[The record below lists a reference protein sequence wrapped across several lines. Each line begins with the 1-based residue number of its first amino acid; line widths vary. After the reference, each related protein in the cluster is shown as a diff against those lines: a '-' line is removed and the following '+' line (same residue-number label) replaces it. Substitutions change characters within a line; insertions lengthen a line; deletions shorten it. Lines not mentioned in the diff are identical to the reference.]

1 VSPRLRMRLFTLFA
15 PVTVPAYVLFLAIT
29 NLLGFAYYIVVEAT
43 LSPFLRRP
51 ISLTRRQMILL
62 ALPVVLLAPFATA
75 AQLIVWAVR
84 LVGRGIRSIGHWQTG
99 IRANGPSFAI
109 GLLWL
114 LAATWTTIACF
125 NAAVAMSWFGEPL
138 RGRDDLEH
146 HLSRY
151 KTLGEMPPHMQ
162 ARRQAWLAEVNR
174 ARDSLHPRWENL
186 KLALEDDECPV
197 GEFPKAVIWGLA
209 DVPWY
214 FIPASQ
220 SDDGADHC
228 MMMLGA
234 LLFVWMLLP
243 RWPGTFAVLRSTWFR
258 LVLFVLR
265 IGLAVGAIVY
275 AVTWQPKTILYRFD
289 FRGESPPIWFRLL
302 SPAYWGQYEQSIFT
316 RVEWVLFNAGLW
328 LVIFGVAAIVWW
340 AAWRMGPFLGWPR
353 FYVAFISSRLLQRKR
368 IAFFSVGAV
377 SLCVAMMIIVISVMG
392 GFADSI
398 REKAHGLLGDLVM
411 DGGLQGF
418 PYYQEFINEIKALP
432 LPTNEELSLDTREF
446 VERFRARV
454 KSSPADGPRLVSEA
468 TPLIHT
474 FGVLQMENTKKTLPV
489 AIWGIKLNEYV
500 RVNQFSRDLFYSER
514 FGRRDLAQPTSQPVY
529 GFDDGGRAL
538 LPPEMERHYA
548 EYLAKLPAETRTAEL
563 KQFARNPGE
572 GYFGPGVFKMAET
585 PSSGPDADV
594 LPRPGFEGNPLPG
607 VILGRDTIFQR
618 KASGE
623 YTRNPDYP
631 IGTKLYLT
639 MLPLTRSGSVATESP
654 PKPAFRYLDDSRT
667 GIHEIDSRN
676 VYVDFDV
683 LQRLL
688 SMEPQEREDGGVA
701 GARCK
706 QIQIKLAASIG
717 DDRVKLGRVKN
728 FILDEWIEFGRRQ
741 KLDMLEEKMMAQVD
755 VQTWEEMQRGF
766 ISAVEKE
773 KVLVVIMFGV
783 ISTVAVFL
791 ILCIFYMIV
800 QEKTR
805 DIGILKSIGA
815 SAEGVTAVF
824 LSYGAAI
831 GLVGC
836 VIGSIMGV
844 QFVLHINDIQ
854 EWLARL
860 NPEWRV
866 WSPETYSFDKI
877 PDMWK
882 WSDVISIS
890 ILSISSSILGAAFP
904 AMRAGRTW
912 PVESLRYE

>member
-1 VSPRLRMRLFTLFA
+1 MRLFTIFA
-15 PVTVPAYVLFLAIT
+15 PVTVPAYVVFLALT

-51 ISLTRRQMILL
+51 ISLTKRQQALL

-75 AQLIVWAVR
+75 AQLIVWGVR
-84 LVGRGIRSIGHWQTG
+84 LIGRGIRGIGHWQTG
-99 IRANGPSFAI
+99 IRANGPAFCL
-109 GLLWL
+109 GLIW
-114 LAATWTTIACF
+114 LAAAAWAICACF
-125 NAAVAMSWFGEPL
+125 SASTAMSLFGDPIQH
-138 RGRDDLEH
+138 RGDLVENVVRFK
-146 HLSRY
+146 S
-151 KTLGEMPPHMQ
+151 LGDLNPRMQ
-162 ARRQAWLAEVNR
+162 ARRQAWVAEATRLQGN
-174 ARDSLHPRWENL
+174 SPHWEEL
-186 KLALEDDECPV
+186 KPLLEDDQAALRELPR
-197 GEFPKAVIWGLA
+197 AVRWDIA

-214 FIPASQ
+214 YMPAELSR
-220 SDDGADHC
+220 DGVEHC
-228 MMMLGA
+228 MLMLGP
-234 LLFVWMLLP
+234 LLLIGMVLP
-243 RWPGTFAVLRSTWFR
+243 RWPGLFGIFRSTWSRVF
-258 LVLFVLR
+258 LFVAR
-265 IGLAVGAIVY
+265 VGLVVGALAY
-275 AVTWQPKTILYRFD
+275 AVTWQPMTIYYDFD
-289 FRGESPPIWFRLL
+289 FIEHGFPLWFKIL
-302 SPAYWGQYEQSIFT
+302 SPVWWVGIMPIYT
-316 RVEWVLFNAGLW
+316 RVEWVLMNAGAW
-328 LVIFGVAAIVWW
+328 LLVLGIASIVWW
-340 AAWRMGPFLGWPR
+340 AAWRIGPFLGWPR

-398 REKAHGLLGDLVM
+398 RAKAHSLLGDLVM

-418 PYYQEFINEIKALP
+418 PYYQEFIDHIKSLP
-432 LPTNEELSLDTREF
+432 RPTNDELALEPRDF
-446 VERFRARV
+446 VERFRARA
-454 KSSPADGPRLVSEA
+454 KDAPADSEKLVLEA

-474 FGVLQMENTKKTLPV
+474 FGVMQMAETKKTVAV
-489 AIWGIKLNEYV
+489 AIWGIRLDEYV
-500 RVNQFSRDLFYSER
+500 RVNNFGRDLFYSER
-514 FGRRDLAQPTSQPVY
+514 FGRPDLARPTGQPVY
-529 GFDDGGRAL
+529 GFGDDGRAR
-538 LPPEMERHYA
+538 LPSEMEAHYDQ
-548 EYLAKLPAETRTAEL
+548 YLSKLPVDQRKAEQDEFR
-563 KQFARNPGE
+563 RNPGE
-572 GYFGPGVFKMAET
+572 GYFGPGVFKLAET
-585 PSSGPDADV
+585 PATGPTDSEF
-594 LPRPGFEGNPLPG
+594 PRPGFEGKPYPG
-607 VILGRDTIFQR
+607 VIVGRDTIFQR
-618 KASGE
+618 RASGE
-623 YTRNPDYP
+623 YSRNPDYP
-631 IGTKLYLT
+631 IGTAVVLT
-639 MLPLTRSGSVATESP
+639 MLPLTRGGAIGTEPP
-654 PKPAFRYLDDSRT
+654 PKPAFRYVDDSRT

-683 LQRLL
+683 LQQLL
-688 SMEPQEREDGGVA
+688 SMTPQKRAEGEDEDVELSEMA
-701 GARCK
+701 PARCK
-706 QIQIKLAASIG
+706 QIQIKLNAALG
-717 DDRVKLGRVKN
+717 DDREKLGQIKEL
-728 FILDEWIEFGRRQ
+728 ILDEWFRFARQ
-741 KLDMLEEKMMAQVD
+741 QRLDRYEVDMVRNVD

-831 GLVGC
+831 GLVGA
-836 VIGSIMGV
+836 VIGSIMGI

-890 ILSISSSILGAAFP
+890 ILSITSSILGAAFP